1 MASISSNP
9 GTDAVPTR
17 TWWSPSSPSTPDN
30 EIENATLWSWNRI
43 AAAETSIS
51 DQVPTL
57 ESPVPVF
64 DSIPFALR
72 PWASISQDSKFVGF
86 EYRIRG
92 SRSPGNGRTGALG
105 RRTHIGTLEELKE
118 SEAKEQ
124 KPTEKVRR
132 RSREK

>member
-1 MASISSNP
+1 
-9 GTDAVPTR
+9 
-17 TWWSPSSPSTPDN
+17 
-30 EIENATLWSWNRI
+30 
-43 AAAETSIS
+43 
-51 DQVPTL
+51 
-57 ESPVPVF
+57 
-64 DSIPFALR
+64 
-72 PWASISQDSKFVGF
+72 VGF

-124 KPTEKVRR
+124 KPTEKEYNTLDEVRR